1 MFPVSRAEL
10 RTISDIN
17 SITRYATISYF
28 VQKIYNDVL
37 LAAGRGEYTYNCS
50 IQLDN
55 SMMEREPAQVPENC
69 VPDVLVRL
77 RILFPGISIYSLT
90 NRTPPIL
97 IIDWSTT

>member
-97 IIDWSTT
+97 IIDWSTA